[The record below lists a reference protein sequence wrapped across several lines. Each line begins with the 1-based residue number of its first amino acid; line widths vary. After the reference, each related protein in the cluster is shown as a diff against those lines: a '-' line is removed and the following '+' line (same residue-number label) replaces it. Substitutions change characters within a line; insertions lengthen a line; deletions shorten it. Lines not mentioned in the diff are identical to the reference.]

1 MAYDLSAG
9 IELIVAEVAEL
20 KALYLFGS
28 EARGDSSGH
37 SDIDLAIL
45 ADKKLTPLG
54 RWELQERVAAK
65 LGRDVD
71 LVDLRSASAV
81 MRVEVLRD
89 GNLLVDR
96 DPSARQSFEAF
107 ALSDY
112 ARLQEERSHI
122 LADIERRGRVY
133 G

>member
-1 MAYDLSAG
+1 
-9 IELIVAEVAEL
+9 
-20 KALYLFGS
+20 
-28 EARGDSSGH
+28 
-37 SDIDLAIL
+37 
-45 ADKKLTPLG
+45 
-54 RWELQERVAAK
+54 
-65 LGRDVD
+65 
-71 LVDLRSASAV
+71 

-89 GNLLVDR
+89 GSLLVDR